1 MIGGVVRMQTM
12 LDRADQLKEQLI
24 TWRRE
29 IHKHPELGFQET
41 QTAALV
47 SEVLQSLNYRVRKA
61 VGRTGVVGER
71 GEGKPLIAL
80 RFDMDALPIQE
91 ENDVPYASQVPGV
104 MHACGHDAHTAI
116 GMGIATLMA
125 EQPIDGT
132 VRLIF
137 QPSEEG
143 EDEEGFSGAYRMM
156 QDGVMEGVEGVLA
169 LHVDPDFAVGE
180 IAVEAGPASAGVD
193 TFYAQIIGRGGH
205 GARPQEVIDPIY
217 IAGHVILAI
226 NGIISRRLDPFSPAV
241 ISIGSI
247 QGGKTDNVIPETVEL
262 IGTIRF
268 MDAGV
273 EKKIHTELEKAF
285 KVARTLG
292 GDYSLKIVEG
302 YPSIQNDARMV
313 RLLKTVGRD
322 LLGEEHLQ
330 PQEDDMGAEDFAFF
344 CEAAPGAM
352 FRLGCAIEG
361 ERREVHN
368 PRFDLDE
375 SCLPIGVAIL
385 TEAACRFLKQG
396 IEIIHVVDSN
406 GDG

>member
-1 MIGGVVRMQTM
+1 METM
-12 LDRADQLKEQLI
+12 LDRATALKEKLV

-29 IHKHPELGFQET
+29 FHMHPELGFQEART
-41 QTAALV
+41 SSWV
-47 SEVLQSLNYRVRKA
+47 SDVLRSLGYRVKTS

-116 GMGIATLMA
+116 GLGVATLLA
-125 EQPIDGT
+125 ECTLDGT
-132 VRLIF
+132 IRLIF

-169 LHVDPDFAVGE
+169 LHVDPDFAVGD

-193 TFYAQIIGRGGH
+193 TFYAQVIGRGGH
-205 GARPQEVIDPIY
+205 GARPQDVVDPIH
-217 IAGHVILAI
+217 IAGHIILAI
-226 NGIISRRLDPFSPAV
+226 NGIVSRRLDPFAPAV

-247 QGGKTDNVIPETVEL
+247 QGGTTDNVIPETVEF

-268 MDAGV
+268 MDRSV
-273 EKKIHTELEKAF
+273 EEKIHTELEKAF
-285 KVARTLG
+285 EMARAMG
-292 GDYSLKIVEG
+292 GDYSLRIVKG
-302 YPSIQNDARMV
+302 YPSIHNDARMV
-313 RLLKTVGRD
+313 RLLKAVGND
-322 LLGEEHLQ
+322 LLGEEHLL
-330 PQEDDMGAEDFAFF
+330 PEEEDMGAEDFAFF
-344 CEAAPGAM
+344 CEVAPGAM

-361 ERREVHN
+361 DKREVHN

-375 SCLPIGVAIL
+375 ACLPVGVAIL
-385 TEAACRFLKQG
+385 AEATCRFLKDG
-396 IEIIHVVDSN
+396 I
-406 GDG
+406 

>member
-1 MIGGVVRMQTM
+1 MQTM

-143 EDEEGFSGAYRMM
+143 EDEAF
-156 QDGVMEGVEGVLA
+156 L
-169 LHVDPDFAVGE
+169 
-180 IAVEAGPASAGVD
+180 
-193 TFYAQIIGRGGH
+193 
-205 GARPQEVIDPIY
+205 
-217 IAGHVILAI
+217 
-226 NGIISRRLDPFSPAV
+226 PFMS
-241 ISIGSI
+241 
-247 QGGKTDNVIPETVEL
+247 
-262 IGTIRF
+262 
-268 MDAGV
+268 
-273 EKKIHTELEKAF
+273 
-285 KVARTLG
+285 
-292 GDYSLKIVEG
+292 
-302 YPSIQNDARMV
+302 
-313 RLLKTVGRD
+313 
-322 LLGEEHLQ
+322 
-330 PQEDDMGAEDFAFF
+330 
-344 CEAAPGAM
+344 
-352 FRLGCAIEG
+352 
-361 ERREVHN
+361 
-368 PRFDLDE
+368 
-375 SCLPIGVAIL
+375 IL
-385 TEAACRFLKQG
+385 TLQ
-396 IEIIHVVDSN
+396 
-406 GDG
+406 